1 MIGGKFLNS
10 SRSVVSMND
19 TGYFDPG
26 VMTPRVCCATA
37 LKRKK
42 RRKKKHLSGKRLT
55 LVVGRRYSTLNWKN

>member
-37 LKRKK
+37 LKKKKEKKKTTPVRKETDFSCRKK
-42 RRKKKHLSGKRLT
+42 I
-55 LVVGRRYSTLNWKN
+55 

>member
-1 MIGGKFLNS
+1 MIWGKFLNS

-19 TGYFDPG
+19 KGYFDPG

-37 LKRKK
+37 LKK
-42 RRKKKHLSGKRLT
+42 KKKHLSGRRLT